1 MITGGNQSP
10 QFMRNR
16 PSSWII
22 PRDCP
27 PAGSP
32 PRSSVCAEEGAEG
45 RPPGPGLRNALK
57 VTLIRM
63 RHSAVQ
69 TVIGEQLGMSQ
80 PTVSRAVRA
89 LTDTIVRT
97 LKDMPLTAEEVPE
110 N

>member
-32 PRSSVCAEEGAEG
+32 PRSSVYAEEGAEG
-45 RPPGPGLRNALK
+45 RPPSPGLRNALK

-69 TVIGEQLGMSQ
+69 TVIGEQLGVSQ